1 MVVGGGILMAT
12 GVGGPLG
19 LALVSGGA
27 DVIIQKATT
36 GKANWAQAAASTV
49 LGGVGG
55 AAPLLL
61 KATRVGGM
69 ATQAS
74 LRVAPTAN
82 VVKSLAVNMGVNG
95 GVGAGMSAIGYGVG
109 SAIDGEEMSD
119 RGLAGA
125 MLGGFVGGVVGGVAG
140 PAGGSIA
147 EHLGKPT
154 SSLISTLA
162 SSGVGAAGGVS
173 GVAVTNLVA
182 GKATSWGDLAV
193 AAGVGGVMPVVKLGP
208 QMTQT
213 NFDVLRR
220 MPYQQPRTFEGAFV
234 NWSHQNTTAL
244 WGSAGIGASV
254 GSTIDTGWGV
264 VSD

>member
-1 MVVGGGILMAT
+1 MST

-36 GKANWAQAAASTV
+36 RKVNWAQAAASTV

-82 VVKSLAVNMGVNG
+82 VVKSLAINMGVNG
-95 GVGAGMSAIGYGVG
+95 GVVAGMSAIGYGVG
-109 SAIDGEEMSD
+109 SAIDDEEMSD
-119 RGLAGA
+119 QGFAGA
-125 MLGGFVGGVVGGVAG
+125 MLGGFVRGVVGGVTG

-162 SSGVGAAGGVS
+162 SSGVGAADGVS
-173 GVAVTNLVA
+173 GLAVSNLVA
-182 GKATSWGDLAV
+182 RYSNF
-193 AAGVGGVMPVVKLGP
+193 LGRP
-208 QMTQT
+208 S
-213 NFDVLRR
+213 RSCR
-220 MPYQQPRTFEGAFV
+220 C
-234 NWSHQNTTAL
+234 
-244 WGSAGIGASV
+244 
-254 GSTIDTGWGV
+254 GWGHTLCKTWTTNDPDQFRCPQEDA
-264 VSD
+264 VSAATNVRRCLRELESSEHHSALGFGGNWCKCRFYD